1 MRALSTVELLTVW
14 ELGAEQRAAQRAL
27 TLLAAATDDDSTG
40 QLVQLSLGQ
49 CDERLLTL
57 RESTFGPQLSALSAC
72 PSCDETLQFE
82 INAGDIRQ
90 APASEPGES
99 IELTQGEYGVRF
111 RLPNN
116 LDIIALDPNADNEEN
131 RAHLLRRCVLTARRA
146 QAAIATEDLPSD
158 VVTALADRMAE
169 ADPQADVQLALACPQ
184 CGHSWHSPLDIASF
198 FWSEINAW
206 ARRLLND
213 VHTLASAYGWNEAE
227 ILALSAT
234 RRQAYLE
241 LVRQ

>member
-14 ELGAEQRAAQRAL
+14 ELGAEQRAGQRAL
-27 TLLAAATDDDSTG
+27 TLLAAATDDDSAG
-40 QLVQLSLGQ
+40 QLARLSLGQ
-49 CDERLLTL
+49 GDERLLTL

-82 INAGDIRQ
+82 INAADIRQ

-99 IELTQGEYGVRF
+99 IELTQGEYEVRF

-116 LDIIALDPNADNEEN
+116 LDIVALDPNADNQKN
-131 RAHLLRRCVLTARRA
+131 RAHLLKRCVLEARRA
-146 QAAIATEDLPSD
+146 NAAVATEDLPPE
-158 VVTALADRMAE
+158 VVLALADRMAE
-169 ADPQADVQLALACPQ
+169 ADPQADVQLTFACPQ
-184 CGHSWHSPLDIASF
+184 CGHSWHSTLDIASF

-213 VHTLASAYGWNEAE
+213 VHTLASAYGWREAE
-227 ILALSAT
+227 ILSLSVA

-241 LVRQ
+241 VVRQ